1 MLILNPQPR
10 RGRILALALLFLG
23 AVLPGI
29 SAAQPEQGIVEGRGE
44 FEMVLIHG
52 LGSQAEVWN
61 QVLPYLKGTFKVRTF
76 ELAGH
81 GPTQPVLNPSIAT
94 EVERLRQFIA
104 EQGFVYPT
112 LVGHGLG
119 GMIALQYALDH
130 PADVH
135 RLILMD
141 TAPKQLASEEQKA
154 AVAKALVEDYDKF
167 VASRYLNMG
176 PDQRIGQQV
185 MDTAL
190 RTDSATFISL
200 LMGSFD
206 FDLTDRLPK
215 LSVPLLVMGSELMFP
230 DEETSQQ
237 VLAQI
242 GFGQARS
249 LTFKRMAH
257 TGHFMMLEHPVQTAS
272 VLLAFGVTSDYHFQ
286 E

>member
-1 MLILNPQPR
+1 MTTFYPHPL
-10 RGRILALALLFLG
+10 RGIVIALALLLL
-23 AVLPGI
+23 AAILPGI
-29 SAAQPEQGIVEGRGE
+29 AAAQYDEGIVEGRGE

-52 LGSQAEVWN
+52 LGSRAEVWDE
-61 QVLPYLKGTFKVRTF
+61 VLPFLKGTFKVRTF

-81 GPTQPVLNPSIAT
+81 GQTQPVMNSSLEI
-94 EVERLRQFIA
+94 EVQRLEKFII
-104 EQGFVYPT
+104 EQGFFYPT

-141 TAPKQLASEEQKA
+141 TAPKQLATDEQKT

-167 VASRYLNMG
+167 VASRFLNMG
-176 PDQRIGQQV
+176 PDQRISDQV

-200 LMGSFD
+200 LMSSFD
-206 FDLTDRLPK
+206 FDLTERLPK
-215 LSVPLLVMGSELMFP
+215 LTVPLLVMGSQLMFP
-230 DEETSQQ
+230 NEETSQQ
-237 VLAQI
+237 VLGQI
-242 GFGQARS
+242 GFGQAHS

-257 TGHFMMLEHPVQTAS
+257 TGHFMMLERPVQTAS
-272 VLLAFGVTSDYHFQ
+272 VLLAFGVSSDF
-286 E
+286 EF